1 MDSVTTMSSCTSVPT
16 TAWARPTSRAML
28 DAFFRGFGFTS
39 EADLSALAAWVLE
52 GHGTHGNTPQ
62 MGVALARARME
73 AWLSGV
79 LGVEHAGPGLL
90 ARGRAAFVLCDGA
103 SRGTK
108 LLTRPSVPEDFVRAV
123 RMAVPVP
130 APAQLSSV
138 MPEQRLSLWPFGG
151 LLRRVWRGA
160 SPGVPISR

>member
-1 MDSVTTMSSCTSVPT
+1 MDSVTTMSPCPSVPT
-16 TAWARPTSRAML
+16 TSWARPASRSAL

-39 EADLSALAAWVLE
+39 EADLSALAAWALD
-52 GHGTHGNTPQ
+52 GHGGSQ
-62 MGVALARARME
+62 QSGVALARARME
-73 AWLSGV
+73 AWLSSV
-79 LGVEHAGPGLL
+79 LGAEHSGPGLL

-103 SRGTK
+103 SRGVK
-108 LLTRPSVPEDFVRAV
+108 LLTRTSAPEDFVRAV

-138 MPEQRLSLWPFGG
+138 MPEQRLSLWPFGE

-160 SPGVPISR
+160 SPDVSISR